1 MASSL
6 AIGRWSIMIHWGSFF
21 RGFLC
26 AGGVDSGLGEVEDDV
41 EVLGS
46 DFVGRG
52 SSELGECSIF
62 FGIGSSSSILTWS
75 DGTGDGRPSS
85 VEQGGSRILTG
96 SDSMY
101 ILGLDGDVEE
111 CSSKVMEDVEAKGK
125 GLLSSTLRAM
135 ARNLDMA
142 RAGRQHA
149 TKQGA

>member
-1 MASSL
+1 MS
-6 AIGRWSIMIHWGSFF
+6 WGPFF

-26 AGGVDSGLGEVEDDV
+26 AGGVDSGFGEVEGDV
-41 EVLGS
+41 EALGS

-52 SSELGECSIF
+52 SSEVGECPMS
-62 FGIGSSSSILTWS
+62 FGIGSSSSNLTS
-75 DGTGDGRPSS
+75 FDGTGDGRPSS
-85 VEQGGSRILTG
+85 MEKGGSRILTG

-101 ILGLDGDVEE
+101 ILDLDGDVEE

-125 GLLSSTLRAM
+125 GLPSSTLRAM
-135 ARNLDMA
+135 ARNLDMV